1 MNQKKMHQSFFF
13 SPSTVNLNKVQ
24 GIEVKK
30 KKKIQAKGI
39 LKRDFGIGGGGGRR
53 ETHLKKNKQIV
64 TNI

>member
-13 SPSTVNLNKVQ
+13 SPSTVNLNEVQ

-30 KKKIQAKGI
+30 KKNQAKGI

>member
-1 MNQKKMHQSFFF
+1 MNQKKMHYSFFF

-30 KKKIQAKGI
+30 KKKFKLRGYWKGI
-39 LKRDFGIGGGGGRR
+39 LELVVVEEGR
-53 ETHLKKNKQIV
+53 HILKNKQIV

>member
-30 KKKIQAKGI
+30 KKKKNQAKGI
-39 LKRDFGIGGGGGRR
+39 LKRDFGIGGGGRR
-53 ETHLKKNKQIV
+53 ETRLEKNKQIV

>member
-39 LKRDFGIGGGGGRR
+39 LKRDFGIGGGGRR
-53 ETHLKKNKQIV
+53 ETHL
-64 TNI
+64 

>member
-39 LKRDFGIGGGGGRR
+39 LKRDFGIGGGGRR

-64 TNI
+64 ANI

>member
-13 SPSTVNLNKVQ
+13 SPSTVNLNEVQ

-30 KKKIQAKGI
+30 KKNQAKGI

-53 ETHLKKNKQIV
+53 ETHL
-64 TNI
+64 